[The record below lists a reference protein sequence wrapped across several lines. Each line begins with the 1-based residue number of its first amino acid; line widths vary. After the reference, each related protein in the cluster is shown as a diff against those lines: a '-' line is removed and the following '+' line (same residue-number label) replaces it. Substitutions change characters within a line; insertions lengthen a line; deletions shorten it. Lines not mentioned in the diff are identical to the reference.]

1 MVIFPPER
9 LMLSRLSAE
18 ALLKSVIAAMAV
30 LALGMLGLRAWDAA
44 LLLGSTERTLQVVE
58 ASGPAFVAL
67 INQRTD
73 RSTTVRTWQAE
84 DPINAGNRAYLSKLR
99 DAEMPAL
106 RKAATLLESI
116 DFAEKD
122 RLLPALLRAEGTL
135 QRLQEEYW
143 AGITKP
149 KSARRA
155 ALADEYNAAGRAMQ
169 SAAEAIS
176 INLVA
181 GIKGNDAAIDLML
194 QVKQLAWAVRNAG
207 GEGSL
212 LISQG
217 LSAGKLPPEARLR
230 SVGFN
235 AQAQASWDAIESLLA
250 GPPVSAAFTDAIA
263 AARRGFFAPDYAA
276 TRERLLSALIDGTKP
291 EMTADEW
298 SPYTVPKLGAMLNV
312 ADAALAQAGTHAAA
326 ARGAAM
332 NRLLMAVGLVLLAML
347 VSVLG
352 VVAVSRRIIQP
363 LRRLRDGMGKLAAGQ
378 LDAKVDVGTRRD
390 EIGELAGAF
399 VSFRD
404 SLAEKAATEAAQQT
418 VQARNAARQLD
429 VEHQITAFESQVGA
443 ALTTLGDASRT
454 MNHASADM
462 ADTARHSNEHIH
474 DATTAADDA
483 SSNVSGI
490 AAATEQLSA
499 SIAEITR
506 QVSHAAQITDRAVE
520 ETRQTDDTV
529 RGLAE
534 SAARIGEVVKL
545 ISDIAG
551 QTNLLALN
559 ATIEAARAGDAGK
572 GFAVVAS
579 EVKSLATQTAKATE
593 EIATQ
598 ISAVRTV
605 TEAAVTAIKQ
615 IGTTIDEVSRVATA
629 IAAGVEQQGA
639 STQEIARNTQ
649 EAARRTMDVTMTIAT
664 VNKAAATTEA
674 NATAVRAAAL
684 AVGTGAE
691 QLRSQVTQFLGDIRA
706 A

>member
-1 MVIFPPER
+1 M
-9 LMLSRLSAE
+9 SRLSAE
-18 ALLKSVIAAMAV
+18 TLLKSVLAAMAV
-30 LALGMLGLRAWDAA
+30 LTLGMLGLRAWDAA
-44 LLLGSTERTLQVVE
+44 LLLGSTSRTSQVVE
-58 ASGPAFVAL
+58 VSGPAFTAL

-73 RSTTVRTWQAE
+73 RSTTVRTWQADE
-84 DPINAGNRAYLSKLR
+84 PISAANRTYLSKLR

-106 RKAATLLESI
+106 RKTVTLLEAI
-116 DFAEKD
+116 EFAEKD
-122 RLLPALLRAEGTL
+122 RLLPALLRSEGML

-143 AGITKP
+143 AGVTKP
-149 KSARRA
+149 KSTRRA
-155 ALADEYNAAGRAMQ
+155 PLADEYNTAGLAMQ
-169 SAAEAIS
+169 SAMEAIS
-176 INLVA
+176 LNLVA
-181 GIKGNDAAIDLML
+181 SIKGNDAAIDQML
-194 QVKQLAWAVRNAG
+194 QVKQLAWAVRNSG

-217 LSAGKLPPEARLR
+217 LSAGKLPPDARLR
-230 SVGFN
+230 YVRFSG
-235 AQAQASWDAIESLLA
+235 QAQASWEAIEGLVA
-250 GPPVSAAFTDAIA
+250 GSRVSPAFTDAIA
-263 AARRGFFAPDYAA
+263 TARREFFAPDYAA
-276 TRERLLSALIDGTKP
+276 TRERLLTALIDGTKP
-291 EMTADEW
+291 EMTADDW
-298 SPYTVPKLGAMLNV
+298 SPYTVPKLGAMLGV
-312 ADAALAQAGTHAAA
+312 ADAALAEARTHAVAA
-326 ARGAAM
+326 HASAM
-332 NRLLMAVGLVLLAML
+332 TSLLTAVSLVLIAVL

-352 VVAVSRRIIQP
+352 VIAVAHRIIQP
-363 LRRLRDGMGKLAAGQ
+363 LRRLRDGMGRLAAGD
-378 LDAKVDVGTRRD
+378 LDAKVEVGERRD
-390 EIGELAGAF
+390 EIGELASAF

-404 SLAEKAATEAAQQT
+404 SLAEKAAAEAEQQE
-418 VQARNAARQLD
+418 VQSRNAARQLD
-429 VEHQITAFESQVGA
+429 VERQIAAFESQVGA
-443 ALTTLGDASRT
+443 ALNALGEASRT

-462 ADTARHSNEHIH
+462 ADTARHSNEQIH
-474 DATTAADDA
+474 EATTAADDA

-506 QVSHAAQITDRAVE
+506 QVSHAAQITQRAVE

-598 ISAVRTV
+598 ISAVRSV
-605 TEAAVTAIKQ
+605 TEAAVSAIKQ

-649 EAARRTMDVTMTIAT
+649 QAARRTMDVTQTIAN
-664 VNKAAATTEA
+664 VDKAAATTET
-674 NATAVRAAAL
+674 NSTAVRSAAL

-691 QLRSQVTQFLGDIRA
+691 QLRNQVSAFLGGIRA